1 MNYPKS
7 KLGLRLIQLPLGVL
21 SLWAILYAPI
31 ALLWH
36 VPLASIIFFLLVLL
50 LNPFKINLRRS
61 WVIRSTALSII
72 IVLLLLFP
80 YKVLESTEDRMRFL
94 SDKLVTE
101 GISSFEFGD
110 KIAIY
115 GAHIFM
121 GMGGL
126 ITGYPE
132 VAIETLFMII
142 PGAGDR
148 SWSSDFAME
157 SPRIRKPLKL
167 MVAQLEQL
175 PMQTNEYSLKKK
187 RIAWT
192 QYDSDERVGWA
203 LNPVRLEAVANRIEG
218 RWRINCKAT
227 VSMRY
232 PSRGWLLLFSHE
244 GRDIHFE
251 EGLLWV
257 LQEIGWIFPYQGSWE
272 WTIYSDDYRLISKVN

>member
-1 MNYPKS
+1 MSHPKS
-7 KLGLRLIQLPLGVL
+7 KLGLRLIQIPLGVL

-36 VPLASIIFFLLVLL
+36 VPLASILFVLLALL
-50 LNPFKINLRRS
+50 LNPFNINRRRS

-101 GISSFEFGD
+101 GISGFGVSD

-115 GAHIFM
+115 GAHVFM

-132 VAIETLFMII
+132 IAKETLSMII

-157 SPRIRKPLKL
+157 SPRIRKPLKI

-175 PMQTNEYSLKKK
+175 PLQTNEYSLKKK
-187 RIAWT
+187 RISWT

-203 LNPVRLEAVANRIEG
+203 LNPVRLEAVANRKEG
-218 RWRINCKAT
+218 LWRINCTAT
-227 VSMRY
+227 VDIRY
-232 PSRGWLLLFSHE
+232 PKKNWLLLFSYA

-257 LQEIGWIFPYQGSWE
+257 LQKSGWIFPYQGSWE
-272 WTIYSDDYRLISKVN
+272 WNVYSDDYRLLS

>member
-1 MNYPKS
+1 MSHPKS
-7 KLGLRLIQLPLGVL
+7 KLGLRLIQIPIGVL

-36 VPLASIIFFLLVLL
+36 VPLASILFVLLALL
-50 LNPFKINLRRS
+50 LNPFNINRRRS

-101 GISSFEFGD
+101 GISGFGVSD

-115 GAHIFM
+115 GAHVFM

-132 VAIETLFMII
+132 IAKETLSMII

-157 SPRIRKPLKL
+157 SPRIRKPLKI
-167 MVAQLEQL
+167 MVAQLQQL

-192 QYDSDERVGWA
+192 RYDSDERVGWA
-203 LNPVRLEAVANRIEG
+203 LNPVRLEAVANRKEG
-218 RWRINCKAT
+218 LWRINCTAT
-227 VSMRY
+227 VDIRY
-232 PSRGWLLLFSHE
+232 PKKNWLLLFSYA

-257 LQEIGWIFPYQGSWE
+257 LQKSGWIFPYQGSWE
-272 WTIYSDDYRLISKVN
+272 WNVYSDDYRLLS

>member
-1 MNYPKS
+1 MSHPKS
-7 KLGLRLIQLPLGVL
+7 KLGLRLIQLPLGLL

-36 VPLASIIFFLLVLL
+36 VPLASILFVLLALL
-50 LNPFKINLRRS
+50 LNPFNINKPRS
-61 WVIRSTALSII
+61 WVIRCAALSIV

-80 YKVLESTEDRMRFL
+80 YKVLESTENRMRFL

-101 GISSFEFGD
+101 GISGFGVSD

-115 GAHIFM
+115 GAHVFM
-121 GMGGL
+121 GLGGL
-126 ITGYPE
+126 VVGYPE
-132 VAIETLFMII
+132 IAIETLSMII
-142 PGAGDR
+142 PGGRVR

-167 MVAQLEQL
+167 MVAQLEKL
-175 PMQTNEYSLKKK
+175 PKQTNEHTLKKK

-192 QYDSDERVGWA
+192 QYDSDERVGFA
-203 LNPVRLEAVANRIEG
+203 LNPVRLEAKANRIEG
-218 RWRINCKAT
+218 RWGINCTAT
-227 VSMRY
+227 IDIRY
-232 PSRGWLLLFSHE
+232 PQKNWLLLFSYA

-257 LQEIGWIFPYQGSWE
+257 LQESGWIFPYQGSWE
-272 WTIYSDDYRLISKVN
+272 WTLYSDDYRLLSKIK

>member
-1 MNYPKS
+1 MSHPKS
-7 KLGLRLIQLPLGVL
+7 KLGLRLIQIPLGVL

-36 VPLASIIFFLLVLL
+36 VPLASILFILLALL
-50 LNPFKINLRRS
+50 LNPFNINRRRS

-101 GISSFEFGD
+101 GISGFGLGD

-115 GAHIFM
+115 GAHVFM
-121 GMGGL
+121 GVGGL

-132 VAIETLFMII
+132 VAIETLSMII
-142 PGAGDR
+142 PGAGYR

-175 PMQTNEYSLKKK
+175 PPHN
-187 RIAWT
+187 
-192 QYDSDERVGWA
+192 
-203 LNPVRLEAVANRIEG
+203 
-218 RWRINCKAT
+218 
-227 VSMRY
+227 
-232 PSRGWLLLFSHE
+232 
-244 GRDIHFE
+244 
-251 EGLLWV
+251 
-257 LQEIGWIFPYQGSWE
+257 
-272 WTIYSDDYRLISKVN
+272 

>member
-1 MNYPKS
+1 MSHPKS
-7 KLGLRLIQLPLGVL
+7 KLGLRLIQIPLGVL

-36 VPLASIIFFLLVLL
+36 VPLASILFVLLALL
-50 LNPFKINLRRS
+50 LNPFNINRRRS

-101 GISSFEFGD
+101 GISGFGVSD

-115 GAHIFM
+115 GAHVFM

-132 VAIETLFMII
+132 IAKETLSMII

-157 SPRIRKPLKL
+157 SPRIRKPLKI
-167 MVAQLEQL
+167 MVAQLQQL

-192 QYDSDERVGWA
+192 RYDSDERVGWA

-218 RWRINCKAT
+218 LWRINCTAT
-227 VSMRY
+227 VDIRY
-232 PSRGWLLLFSHE
+232 PKKNWLLLFSYA

-257 LQEIGWIFPYQGSWE
+257 LQKSGWIFPYQGSWE
-272 WTIYSDDYRLISKVN
+272 WNVYSDDYRLLS

>member
-1 MNYPKS
+1 MSHPKS
-7 KLGLRLIQLPLGVL
+7 KLGLRLIQIPLGVL

-36 VPLASIIFFLLVLL
+36 VPLASILFVLLALL
-50 LNPFKINLRRS
+50 LNPFNINRRRS

-101 GISSFEFGD
+101 GISGFGVSD

-115 GAHIFM
+115 GAHVFM

-132 VAIETLFMII
+132 IAKETLSMII

-157 SPRIRKPLKL
+157 SPRIRKPLKI
-167 MVAQLEQL
+167 MVAQLQQL

-192 QYDSDERVGWA
+192 RYDSDERVGWA
-203 LNPVRLEAVANRIEG
+203 LNPVRLEAVANRKEG
-218 RWRINCKAT
+218 LWRINCTAT
-227 VSMRY
+227 VDIRY
-232 PSRGWLLLFSHE
+232 PKKNWLLLFSYA

-257 LQEIGWIFPYQGSWE
+257 LQKSGWIFPYQGSWE
-272 WTIYSDDYRLISKVN
+272 WNVYSDDYRLLS